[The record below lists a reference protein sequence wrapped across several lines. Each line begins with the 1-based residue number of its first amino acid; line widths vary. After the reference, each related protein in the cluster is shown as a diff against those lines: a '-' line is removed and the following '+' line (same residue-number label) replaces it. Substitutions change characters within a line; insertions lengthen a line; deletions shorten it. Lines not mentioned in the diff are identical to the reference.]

1 MENIL
6 ERLQEHDP
14 RWIIAFMELAKL
26 YKEATPEQ
34 RKAVLDILEEHKG
47 ITAHNCK

>member
-6 ERLQEHDP
+6 ERLQKHGP
-14 RWIIAFMELAKL
+14 QWIIAFMELAKL

-34 RKAVLDILEEHKG
+34 RKAVLDFLEERKG